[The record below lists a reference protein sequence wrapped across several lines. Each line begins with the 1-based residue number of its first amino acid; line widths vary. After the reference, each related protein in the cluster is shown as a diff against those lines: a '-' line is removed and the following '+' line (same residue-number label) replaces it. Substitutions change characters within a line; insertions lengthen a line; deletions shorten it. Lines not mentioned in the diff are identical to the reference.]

1 MLATEWAGRG
11 VTANCLSPTVVLTDL
26 GRQAWSGAKG
36 EAALREIPVGRFAL
50 PREIA
55 GAALFLA
62 SGASDMI
69 NGADLVVDGGYT
81 IR

>member
-1 MLATEWAGRG
+1 M
-11 VTANCLSPTVVLTDL
+11 SPTVVLTEL
-26 GRQAWSGAKG
+26 GMKAWSGEKG
-36 EAALREIPVGRFAL
+36 EGAKREIPVGRFAL